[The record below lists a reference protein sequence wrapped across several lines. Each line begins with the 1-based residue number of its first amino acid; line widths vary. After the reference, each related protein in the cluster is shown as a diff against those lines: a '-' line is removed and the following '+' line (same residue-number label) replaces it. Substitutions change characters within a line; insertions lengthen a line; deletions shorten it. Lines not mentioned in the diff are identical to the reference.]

1 MKFNIMQQFSYDLLS
16 PLEYRATVKSYA
28 PSGGVF
34 RVSLSSAFRQCALE
48 NMTQASMKVGMG
60 WINRS
65 THRYDLDYHS
75 KYYSARNF

>member
-1 MKFNIMQQFSYDLLS
+1 MQQFSYDLLS
-16 PLEYRATVKSYA
+16 PLEYQATVKSYA

-60 WINRS
+60 W
-65 THRYDLDYHS
+65 D
-75 KYYSARNF
+75 